1 MRTVTAVLLGGRPA
15 GQRLG
20 DLHRRPGEWLLA
32 GLIRRSRVANGL

>member
-1 MRTVTAVLLGGRPA
+1 MRTVTAVLLGGRLV

-20 DLHRRPGEWLLA
+20 GLHRRRVGWLLA